1 MAVLV
6 DDASWEWRGL
16 RWAHLVS
23 DHSYDEL
30 HDFARGI
37 GKRRLGFQGDHYD
50 IDEVDRERA
59 LAHGAE
65 PVDSRNLVRR
75 LRDAGLRNRHDKP
88 VWRRIGDWPPG
99 VIASGAPDDLVDRAR
114 RIMVDTTAAHVGLF
128 VDPVHRVLLCDLPPA
143 VSVPDLATPY
153 ATGPR
158 ADGSWSVE
166 LFHPA

>member
-1 MAVLV
+1 MLV
-6 DDASWEWRGL
+6 DDARWEWRGL

-30 HDFARGI
+30 HDFARSI

-50 IDEVDRERA
+50 VDEVDRERA
-59 LAHGAE
+59 IDHGAE
-65 PVDSRNLVRR
+65 LVDSRDLVRR

-88 VWRRIGDWPPG
+88 AWRRLGDWPPG
-99 VIASGAPDDLVDRAR
+99 VVADGAPRDLTERAR
-114 RIMVDTTAAHVGLF
+114 ELLLDPTDAHVGLF
-128 VDPVHRVLLCDLPPA
+128 VDLRHRVLLCDLPP
-143 VSVPDLATPY
+143 SVPVPDPAAPF